1 MAKRLQLDP
10 RPQSL
15 SGKSIPQ
22 PQSGKSSPS
31 SGNVQMTEDTMCCYI
46 TQKPMTT
53 KDLLKKFQTKKMGLS
68 SKQRVNMLVQILK
81 HLNRKCAR

>member
-1 MAKRLQLDP
+1 
-10 RPQSL
+10 
-15 SGKSIPQ
+15 
-22 PQSGKSSPS
+22 
-31 SGNVQMTEDTMCCYI
+31 MTEDAMCCYI